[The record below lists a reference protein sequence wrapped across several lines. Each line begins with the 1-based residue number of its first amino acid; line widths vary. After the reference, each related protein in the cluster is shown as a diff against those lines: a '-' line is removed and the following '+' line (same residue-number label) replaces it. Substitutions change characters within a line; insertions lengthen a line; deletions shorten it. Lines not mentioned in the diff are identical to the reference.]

1 MGVIMNSAA
10 ECQQPEDG
18 NTIEG
23 GPLSSEEKMVERPT
37 PGQTHGRDN
46 MRKWLALRSENV
58 FDRNQEFQH
67 TLQFHLKG
75 VYSSCVEGLSAYGA
89 IVPNELDAA
98 VTENDFRFNNPR
110 IDAYNGIGDRID
122 RVVHHPDY
130 VVAGD
135 YIYGTDMVKTM
146 ATMGGL
152 KEGMAYY
159 HLSNHVGEAGHTC
172 PVICN
177 YETARVLK
185 LVDDFPGREAYINKL
200 EEPSYSNNYTS
211 SQFLTEVQGG
221 SDVGA
226 NDLRAWKSEAG
237 EWFIRGEK
245 WFCSN
250 ANAEL
255 MIVSARRSL
264 DRSGTKGLS
273 MFLIPSQKPDGT
285 RNHFTMRRLKEKL
298 GTRALASAE
307 MDYHDAYA
315 IPLGDNFNFM
325 LERVV
330 HHSRI
335 ALAVAVSGMTTRA
348 YQFAL
353 DFAKTR
359 QAFGNNILQYPLV
372 KDNLAQIKADNLAS
386 MAGTYALV
394 ALQDELDTEQVT
406 GEREKA
412 FCRLMV
418 NIGKS
423 VISKRSVDNIHHC
436 VDGIGGNGAIENMS
450 SLPRLLRDAI
460 IFENWEGT
468 HNTLYMQV
476 LRDIHKYQ
484 HDEHYIAII
493 LGLIN
498 GLPES
503 ESETKRNAQDAL
515 AEVRALLGKLHT
527 SSQGVQT
534 LLMQDVVHSMANLYY
549 YLCLSLEGIDYREQ
563 TGSTAKLSAA
573 ALFFSH
579 VNPAASID
587 KDEAYIRRCADVLDL
602 T

>member
-1 MGVIMNSAA
+1 MNSITN
-10 ECQQPEDG
+10 QQNLEDG

-23 GPLSSEEKMVERPT
+23 GALSAEERMVERPT
-37 PGQTHGRDN
+37 PSQTYGRDN
-46 MRKWLALRSENV
+46 MRRWLHLRSKNV
-58 FDRNQEFQH
+58 FERNLELQH
-67 TLQFHLKG
+67 TLQYHLKG
-75 VYSSCVEGLSAYGA
+75 DYQDCLNGLTEYGK
-89 IVPNELDAA
+89 IVPNELDRA
-98 VTENDFRFNNPR
+98 VTENDYRFNNPR

-122 RVVHHPDY
+122 HVVHHPDY

-135 YIYGTDMVKTM
+135 YIYGTNMVKIM
-146 ATMGGL
+146 AEMGGL

-159 HLSNHVGEAGHTC
+159 HLSNYVGEAGHTC

-185 LVDDFPGREAYINKL
+185 LVEDFPNREEYIRKL
-200 EEPSYSNNYTS
+200 EEPSYTNNYTS

-226 NDLRAWKSEAG
+226 NDLRAWQNENG

-264 DRSGTKGLS
+264 DRQGTRGLS
-273 MFLIPSQKPDGT
+273 MFLIPSHMPDGT
-285 RNHFTMRRLKEKL
+285 RNNFTMRRLKEKL
-298 GTRALASAE
+298 GTKALASAE

-315 IPLGDNFNFM
+315 IPLGEKFNFM

-335 ALAVAVSGMTTRA
+335 ALSVAVTGMTSRA
-348 YQFAL
+348 YQLAL

-359 QAFGNNILQYPLV
+359 DAFGKNILEYPLV
-372 KDNLAQIKADNLAS
+372 KENLAHIQANNLAS
-386 MAGTYALV
+386 IAGTYALV
-394 ALQDELDTEQVT
+394 AMQDELDLENTSDEET
-406 GEREKA
+406 KA

-418 NIGKS
+418 NVGKS
-423 VISKRSVDNIHHC
+423 TISKRSVDNIHHC

-484 HDEHYIAII
+484 HDQHYVTTIKKM
-493 LGLIN
+493 IN
-498 GLPES
+498 KLPPE
-503 ESETKRNAQDAL
+503 EVNTRVNAEL
-515 AEVRALLGKLHT
+515 LLGRLCGLLKRLHT
-527 SSQGVQT
+527 SEHGIQT
-534 LLMQDVVHSMANLYY
+534 LLMKDIVDSMADLYY
-549 YLCLSLEGIDYREQ
+549 YLCLSIEGFDFEN
-563 TGSTAKLSAA
+563 TSNNSSKVSAAKLFYST
-573 ALFFSH
+573 LK
-579 VNPAASID
+579 VTPTLE
-587 KDEAYIRRCADVLDL
+587 KDEEYIDLCNHVLNL
-602 T
+602 

>member
-1 MGVIMNSAA
+1 MGSITVNI
-10 ECQQPEDG
+10 DG
-18 NTIEG
+18 SDGKTIQG
-23 GPLSSEEKMVERPT
+23 GALSPSEQMVERPS
-37 PGQTHGRDN
+37 PGQTFGRDN
-46 MRKWLALRSENV
+46 MRKWLQLRSNNV
-58 FDRNQEFQH
+58 FERNGEFQH
-67 TLQFHLKG
+67 TLQYHLGDSYKD
-75 VYSSCVEGLSAYGA
+75 CKKDLSNYGA
-89 IVPNELDAA
+89 IIPNQLDAA
-98 VTENDFRFNNPR
+98 ATENDFRFNNPR

-122 RVVHHPDY
+122 QVVHHPDY

-135 YIYGTDMVKTM
+135 YIYGTGLVKTL

-159 HLSNHVGEAGHTC
+159 YLGNHVGEAGHNC

-185 LVDDFPGREAYINKL
+185 LVEDFPGRKDYIKKL

-226 NDLRAWKSEAG
+226 NDLRAWQNEAG

-255 MIVSARRSL
+255 MVVSARRSME
-264 DRSGTKGLS
+264 RPGTKGLS

-285 RNHFTMRRLKEKL
+285 RNDFTMRRLKEKL

-307 MDYHDAYA
+307 IDYHDSYA
-315 IPLGDNFNFM
+315 IPLGSDFNFM

-335 ALAVAVSGMTTRA
+335 ALSVAVCGMTTRA
-348 YQFAL
+348 YQFSL

-359 QAFGNNILQYPLV
+359 MAFGSNILQYPLV
-372 KDNLAQIKADNLAS
+372 KENLAQIKADNLAS
-386 MAGTYALV
+386 FAGTYALIS
-394 ALQDELDTEQVT
+394 LQDKIDMQEAVSEP
-406 GEREKA
+406 EKA

-423 VISKRSVDNIHHC
+423 VISKRGVNNIHHC
-436 VDGIGGNGAIENMS
+436 LDGIGGNGAIENMS

-468 HNTLYMQV
+468 HNTLYVQV
-476 LRDIHKYQ
+476 LRDIHKYE
-484 HDEHYIAII
+484 HDKHYISTISE
-493 LGLIN
+493 LIEE
-498 GLPES
+498 LPEHETETISNAKNNLHKISQLLS
-503 ESETKRNAQDAL
+503 E
-515 AEVRALLGKLHT
+515 LHN
-527 SSQGVQT
+527 SSHEVQT
-534 LLMQDVVHSMANLYY
+534 LLMQGLVTAMANLYY
-549 YLCLSLEGIDYREQ
+549 YLCLSAEGFHAQEKQQ
-563 TGSTAKLSAA
+563 TPVKISAAKLFLKIMDSRE
-573 ALFFSH
+573 
-579 VNPAASID
+579 NTEKD
-587 KDEAYIRRCADVLDL
+587 KNYLTLCDEVLNL
-602 T
+602 